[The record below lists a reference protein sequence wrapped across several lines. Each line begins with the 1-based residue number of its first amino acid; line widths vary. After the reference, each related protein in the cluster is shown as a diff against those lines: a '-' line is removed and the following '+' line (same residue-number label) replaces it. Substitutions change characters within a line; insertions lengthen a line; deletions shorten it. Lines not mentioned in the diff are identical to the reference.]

1 MPIYMAPSRRYSS
14 YRGEMSPAPGNL
26 VGRRFHA
33 QAPNRLWVTDIFQ
46 FNVDGRKCWL
56 SVIVDCFDGMVVDW
70 KLGDRPDQE
79 LANSNLRDAAATL
92 GDGEHPVVHSD
103 RGSHYRWPGWIRIM
117 DRHGLTRSMSAK
129 GCSPDNA
136 AAEGF
141 FGRCKNEMFHKRDW
155 AGVGLDQFRER
166 MADYM
171 HHYNHTRIK
180 QSLGWLSPVEYRQQ
194 LGLTA

>member
-33 QAPNRLWVTDIFQ
+33 QAPNRLWVTDISQ

-92 GDGEHPVVHSD
+92 CLCSIRDCGF
-103 RGSHYRWPGWIRIM
+103 SHVKVS
-117 DRHGLTRSMSAK
+117 GLVMGACR
-129 GCSPDNA
+129 PLLQ
-136 AAEGF
+136 
-141 FGRCKNEMFHKRDW
+141 
-155 AGVGLDQFRER
+155 GL
-166 MADYM
+166 
-171 HHYNHTRIK
+171 
-180 QSLGWLSPVEYRQQ
+180 V
-194 LGLTA
+194 